1 MDESPIHELD
11 EGTLPRV
18 KANGFTV
25 YADAAVI
32 AADGTVHLLG
42 LIGRRQAAEAVAA
55 TLLGGKTA
63 LLFPDPRAVG
73 DTLRAPA
80 EGGYKQFARRLSG
93 GGHHLTLLPERADY
107 TRAGADG
114 FTLIA
119 PAGSAADGNG
129 DEVARLHYLFLSRCV
144 STPLDDHWQGW
155 LWRRARA
162 VDAMP
167 LRVIGR
173 CGPAWCCAPD
183 EAALRRDILAALSG
197 DRRYGH
203 LPVPERVGDHE
214 YPGYR
219 KGDAA

>member
-107 TRAGADG
+107 TRADANG

-119 PAGSAADGNG
+119 PAGGAADG

-162 VDAMP
+162 VDATP
-167 LRVIGR
+167 LRAIGC
-173 CGPAWCCAPD
+173 CGLAWLCSPD
-183 EAALRRDILAALSG
+183 EAALRRDILAALGG

-203 LPVPERVGDHE
+203 LPVPEQAGDHE
-214 YPGYR
+214 HLGYR
-219 KGDAA
+219 EGDAA